1 MAESNEQPIG
11 YMERSRLYYE
21 AQGFE
26 KAYRWANFDEVPFTP
41 LGKPLSESRLG
52 IITTS
57 ATYARKSRDNRA
69 VDTGPTAPPPERLYA
84 NDLSWDKKATHM
96 DDRESYFPILQLE
109 QAVEEGRLG
118 SISPRFY
125 CAPTSYS
132 HRETLTE
139 DGPEIL
145 KLCQE
150 DGVDVALLV
159 PL

>member
-1 MAESNEQPIG
+1 M
-11 YMERSRLYYE
+11 
-21 AQGFE
+21 
-26 KAYRWANFDEVPFTP
+26 DT
-41 LGKPLSESRLG
+41 
-52 IITTS
+52 
-57 ATYARKSRDNRA
+57 RA
-69 VDTGPTAPPPERLYA
+69 VDTGTTVPPPERLYA

-96 DDRESYFPILQLE
+96 EDRESYFPILQLE
-109 QAVEEGRLG
+109 RAVEEGRLG

-145 KLCQE
+145 NLCRE
-150 DGVDVALLV
+150 DDVDIALLV

>member
-1 MAESNEQPIG
+1 MAEPVA
-11 YMERSRLYYE
+11 YMEKSRLYYE
-21 AQGFE
+21 AQGFDN
-26 KAYRWANFDEVPFTP
+26 AYRWATFDEVPFTP
-41 LGKPLSESRLG
+41 LAKPLSESRLG

-57 ATYARKSRDNRA
+57 ATYARTSQDPRT
-69 VDTGPTAPPPERLYA
+69 VDTGSTAPPPERLYA
-84 NDLSWDKKATHM
+84 NDLSWDKKATHLE
-96 DDRESYFPILQLE
+96 DRESYFPILQLE
-109 QAVEEGRLG
+109 QAVKEERLG

-145 KLCQE
+145 ALCQE
-150 DGVDVALLV
+150 DEIDIALLV

>member
-1 MAESNEQPIG
+1 MAKPVG
-11 YMERSRLYYE
+11 YMEKSRLYYE

-26 KAYRWANFDEVPFTP
+26 NAYRWATFDDVPFTP
-41 LGKPLSESRLG
+41 LAKPLSESRLG
-52 IITTS
+52 IVTTS
-57 ATYARKSRDNRA
+57 ATYARTNMDTRA
-69 VDTGPTAPPPERLYA
+69 VDTGTTTPPPERLYA
-84 NDLSWDKKATHM
+84 DDLSWDKKATHM
-96 DDRESYFPILQLE
+96 EDRESYFPILQLE
-109 QAVEEGRLG
+109 NAVEEGRLG

-150 DGVDVALLV
+150 DNVDIALLV

>member
-1 MAESNEQPIG
+1 MAAPIE

-26 KAYRWANFDEVPFTP
+26 NAYRWATFEEVPFTA
-41 LGKPLSESRLG
+41 LKKPLAESRLG
-52 IITTS
+52 IVTTS
-57 ATYARKSRDNRA
+57 ATYARTSRDPRA

-84 NDLSWDKKATHM
+84 NDLSWDKKATHLE
-96 DDRESYFPILQLE
+96 DRESYFPILQLE
-109 QAVEEGRLG
+109 AAVADGRVGNL
-118 SISPRFY
+118 SPRFY

-139 DGPEIL
+139 DGPQIL
-145 KLCQE
+145 ELLRE
-150 DGVDVALLV
+150 DAVDVALLV

>member
-1 MAESNEQPIG
+1 MAEPVG
-11 YMERSRLYYE
+11 YMEKSRLYYE

-26 KAYRWANFDEVPFTP
+26 NAYRWATFETVPFTA
-41 LGKPLSESRLG
+41 LTKPLAESRLG

-57 ATYARKSRDNRA
+57 ATYARTHMDTRA
-69 VDTGPTAPPPERLYA
+69 VAAGATAPPPERLYA
-84 NDLSWDKKATHM
+84 DDLSWDKKATHL

-118 SISPRFY
+118 SISSRFY

-145 KLCQE
+145 NLCRE
-150 DGVDVALLV
+150 DAVDIALLV